1 MSVTL
6 FADGLT
12 AGTVA
17 AHLNHE
23 PDFPPAEDLDV
34 HLVKQWI
41 AASHLNLRK
50 KQAKHL
56 APEVLE
62 ELRAME

>member
-1 MSVTL
+1 MSVSL
-6 FADGLT
+6 SAENIT

-23 PDFPPAEDLDV
+23 PDLPPSEDLDV

-41 AASHLNLRK
+41 VASHLNLRK
-50 KQAKHL
+50 RDAKRL
-56 APEVLE
+56 APEVLD